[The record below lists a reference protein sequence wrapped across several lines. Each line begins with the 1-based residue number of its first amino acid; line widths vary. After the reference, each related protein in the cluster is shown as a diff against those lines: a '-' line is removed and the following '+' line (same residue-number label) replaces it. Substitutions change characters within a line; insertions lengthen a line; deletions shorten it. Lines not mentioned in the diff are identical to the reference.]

1 MLNIEINDKII
12 KISDDQFN
20 KSKINSIKTIID
32 KYGIKDILDFKLI
45 FKKDLFGISEQ
56 SMDVF
61 LKESISIDKFFTII
75 NDMFENLE
83 KENSR
88 DLDDVLISFEGLFIL

>member
-12 KISDDQFN
+12 KITDDQFN

-32 KYGIKDILDFKLI
+32 KYGIKDILDFNLI
-45 FKKDLFGISEQ
+45 FQKDLFGISEQ

-88 DLDDVLISFEGLFIL
+88 DLDDVLISFE

>member
-12 KISDDQFN
+12 KITEDQFS

-45 FKKDLFGISEQ
+45 FKKDLFGIFEQ
-56 SMDVF
+56 SMDVV
-61 LKESISIDKFFTII
+61 LKESISIDKFFKII
-75 NDMFENLE
+75 NNMFENLE
-83 KENSR
+83 MENSN
-88 DLDDVLISFEGLFIL
+88 DLDDVSI

>member
-12 KISDDQFN
+12 KITEDQFS

-45 FKKDLFGISEQ
+45 FKKDLFGIFEQ
-56 SMDVF
+56 IMDVV
-61 LKESISIDKFFTII
+61 LKESIIIDKFFKII
-75 NDMFENLE
+75 NNMFENLE
-83 KENSR
+83 MENSN
-88 DLDDVLISFEGLFIL
+88 DLDDVSI

>member
-12 KISDDQFN
+12 KITEDQFS

-45 FKKDLFGISEQ
+45 FKKDLFGIFEQ
-56 SMDVF
+56 SMDVV
-61 LKESISIDKFFTII
+61 LKESISIDKFFKII
-75 NDMFENLE
+75 NIMFENLE
-83 KENSR
+83 MENSN
-88 DLDDVLISFEGLFIL
+88 DLDDVSI